1 MLFVGNYHS
10 HCHEDKMLTKE
21 EWDIIAKCVANH
33 PPYIDHEKAM
43 DLLQKLSQL
52 TDCEKDQV
60 CYDSS

>member
-10 HCHEDKMLTKE
+10 HCYEDKMLTKE

-52 TDCEKDQV
+52 TD
-60 CYDSS
+60 